1 MTDIRSNKK
10 GVLFV
15 CHGNICRSPAAEGV
29 FQALILDRQVPER
42 VFADSAGTSDEHEG
56 ELAHS
61 VTRRIASKHGINLTH
76 KSRVFVREDFDLFN
90 LILVMDNWNFRNVTA
105 LSRTDSDR
113 LKLRMYRSFDPAS
126 AELNRIP
133 EVPDP
138 YYGGIEGFE
147 QVHGIFERTSPFILD
162 YLLESK

>member
-1 MTDIRSNKK
+1 MKVEKK

-29 FQALILDRQVPER
+29 FQALIRKEKVTDR

-56 ELAHS
+56 DLPHP
-61 VTRRIASKHGINLTH
+61 VTRRVAITYGIDLDH
-76 KSRVFVREDFDLFN
+76 RSRPFRKSDFKDFE
-90 LILVMDNWNFRNVTA
+90 LILLMDNWNYRNVA
-105 LSRTDSDR
+105 SLASSDEDMAR
-113 LKLRMYRSFDPAS
+113 LRMYRSFDPES
-126 AELNRIP
+126 TKLGRVP

-147 QVHGIFERTSPFILD
+147 QVHAIFERTSPHILHWI
-162 YLLESK
+162 LSER

>member
-1 MTDIRSNKK
+1 MKSNKK

-29 FQALILDRQVPER
+29 FQTLILERQMSEKI
-42 VFADSAGTSDEHEG
+42 FADSAGTSDEHAG

-76 KSRVFVREDFDLFN
+76 KSRVFIPDDFDRFD
-90 LILVMDNWNFRNVTA
+90 LILLMDNWNFRNTTA
-105 LSRTDSDR
+105 LARSDSDR
-113 LKLRMYRSFDPAS
+113 SKLRMYRSFDPAS

-147 QVHGIFERTSPFILD
+147 QVHSIFERTSPHIMDF
-162 YLLESK
+162 LLESK

>member
-1 MTDIRSNKK
+1 M
-10 GVLFV
+10 FV

-29 FQALILDRQVPER
+29 FQTLIQERQASDL
-42 VFADSAGTSDEHEG
+42 VFADSAGTSDEHAG

-76 KSRVFVREDFDLFN
+76 KSRVFVPADFDLFH
-90 LILVMDNWNFRNVTA
+90 LILLMDNWNFRNVSA
-105 LSRTDSDR
+105 LARNDSDR
-113 LKLRMYRSFDPAS
+113 SKLRMYRSFDPAS

-147 QVHGIFERTSPFILD
+147 QVHAIFERTSPFILE
-162 YLLESK
+162 YLMDARR

>member
-1 MTDIRSNKK
+1 MKAQKK

-29 FQALILDRQVPER
+29 FQALIQVREVSGA
-42 VFADSAGTSDEHEG
+42 VFADSAGTSDEHAG
-56 ELAHS
+56 ELAHA

-76 KSRVFVREDFDLFN
+76 KSRVFEREDFDLFH
-90 LILVMDNWNFRNVTA
+90 LILLMDNWNFRNVSA
-105 LSRTDSDR
+105 MARNDADLS
-113 LKLRMYRSFDPAS
+113 KLRMYRSFDPAS

-147 QVHGIFERTSPFILD
+147 QVHGIFERTSPHILT